1 MTCPGA
7 GDADW
12 MRLALAQAEL
22 ASAGGDVPVGAVIVA
37 GGRIIGRGYNQSERL
52 GDPTAHAE
60 MLAIRQATAA
70 TGYYRLPESTLF
82 VTLEPC
88 AMCAGAVVLARIPR
102 LVFGARDLKTGACGS
117 LRNLVQDD
125 RLNHRC
131 ELVGGVLEP
140 ECAQQLKRF
149 FASVRESRK

>member
-70 TGYYRLPESTLF
+70 TCWAPATVSS
-82 VTLEPC
+82 
-88 AMCAGAVVLARIPR
+88 
-102 LVFGARDLKTGACGS
+102 K
-117 LRNLVQDD
+117 
-125 RLNHRC
+125 
-131 ELVGGVLEP
+131 
-140 ECAQQLKRF
+140 
-149 FASVRESRK
+149 